1 MPRRKHT
8 KKQAVVACTDAN
20 QRVRESLRERARI
33 AEAKQ
38 KKFEMLR
45 EQYMEE
51 MKRREEAANNDKK
64 PMIISPTITPATDRD
79 IANE

>member
-1 MPRRKHT
+1 MMPRRKHT
-8 KKQAVVACTDAN
+8 KTQAVVACTDAN
-20 QRVRESLRERARI
+20 QRVRESLLERARI

-51 MKRREEAANNDKK
+51 MKRREEAAKK
-64 PMIISPTITPATDRD
+64 PMIISPTISPATDRD

>member
-51 MKRREEAANNDKK
+51 MKRREEAANNNKK
-64 PMIISPTITPATDRD
+64 PMIISPTISPATDRD

>member
-51 MKRREEAANNDKK
+51 MKRREEAANKDKQ